1 MFYVKLFQSVQK
13 ILIDQKVMQL
23 MSNLVMS
30 LVWMFL
36 NVLMKPGTDITNGQL
51 MRCLVM
57 PLVKKFQIVIQ
68 VITDLRVMQLMT
80 LLV

>member
-1 MFYVKLFQSVQK
+1 MFYVKLFPSVQK

-23 MSNLVMS
+23 MRFLVMS
-30 LVWMFL
+30 LVWRFL

-68 VITDLRVMQLMT
+68 VITDLRVMQLMK